1 MTSPV
6 DPIAPTEGQG
16 ADPIK
21 VFSTLF
27 LAVFSVT
34 LGVGLVVPLLPLFAH
49 ELGATGLYIGFIFGA
64 FSLSR
69 TAFLPFFGRLSD
81 LKGRKPFVT
90 TGLFAYFLVSIAF
103 AFSENVSLFILIR
116 FLQGIAS
123 AMILPVAQ
131 AYVGEITPKGKE
143 GFTMGLFNLS
153 IYAGLSLG
161 PVMGGAFK
169 DIFGI
174 RASFMAMGVISLV
187 GCLLC
192 LVFLPPRAAERPLAP
207 SRRPLRYGV
216 LARNRYIGALFLFRL
231 TFTTC
236 IGMVWAFL
244 PLLAGLE
251 FDLSSS
257 AVGVLVMLGV
267 LTTGLLQTPM
277 GIVADRLN
285 KRLLI
290 VAGGTVAAG
299 AIWAFLHTKGFWG
312 LFFAN
317 ILFGIGGGIAVPAVM
332 AMTVIIG
339 RQTSSMGSIMGL
351 LTMGHSMGMLIGPI
365 LAGLMMDLFD
375 LGLAFVAGT
384 VIMGF
389 GVASVILLTSGFRQW
404 TQLHQGHV
412 IHTT

>member
-1 MTSPV
+1 MTSPFNSISRRERQGV
-6 DPIAPTEGQG
+6 DH
-16 ADPIK
+16 IK

-34 LGVGLVVPLLPLFAH
+34 LGVGLVVPLLPIFAH
-49 ELGATGLYIGFIFGA
+49 DLGATGLYIGFIFGA

-103 AFSENVSLFILIR
+103 AFSKNVNLFILIR

-131 AYVGEITPKGKE
+131 AYVGEITPRGKE
-143 GFTMGLFNLS
+143 GFAMGLFNLS
-153 IYAGLSLG
+153 IYAGLSMG
-161 PVMGGAFK
+161 PLLGGAVK
-169 DIFGI
+169 DVFGI
-174 RASFMAMGVISLV
+174 QTSFMAMGLISLI

-192 LVFLPPRAAERPLAP
+192 LFLLPPRKEERPMALARP
-207 SRRPLRYGV
+207 PLRYGV
-216 LARNRYIGALFLFRL
+216 LARNRYVGALFMFRL

-236 IGMVWAFL
+236 IGVVWAFL

-277 GIVADRLN
+277 GLVADRLN
-285 KRLLI
+285 KRVLI
-290 VAGGTVAAG
+290 VVGGVVAAG
-299 AIWAFLHTKGFWG
+299 AIWTFIHAKGFWG
-312 LFFAN
+312 LFLAN
-317 ILFGIGGGIAVPAVM
+317 VLFGVGGGIAVPAVM

-339 RQTSSMGSIMGL
+339 RHTGSMGSIMGL
-351 LTMGHSMGMLIGPI
+351 LTMGHSLGMLIGPI
-365 LAGLMMDLFD
+365 LAGLMMDMFD
-375 LGLAFVAGT
+375 LELAFVAGT

-389 GVASVILLTSGFRQW
+389 GVASVILLTSGFGKWLKASDGMAVQAE
-404 TQLHQGHV
+404 
-412 IHTT
+412 

>member
-1 MTSPV
+1 MTSPFN
-6 DPIAPTEGQG
+6 PISRRERQG
-16 ADPIK
+16 VEHIK

-34 LGVGLVVPLLPLFAH
+34 LGVGLVVPLLPIFAH
-49 ELGATGLYIGFIFGA
+49 DLGATGLYIGFIFGA

-103 AFSENVSLFILIR
+103 AFSKNVNLFILIR

-131 AYVGEITPKGKE
+131 AYVGEITPRGKE
-143 GFTMGLFNLS
+143 GFAMGLFNLS

-161 PVMGGAFK
+161 PVLGGAVK

-174 RASFMAMGVISLV
+174 QASFMAMGLISLI

-192 LVFLPPRAAERPLAP
+192 LVLLPPRKEERPLALARP
-207 SRRPLRYGV
+207 PLRYGV
-216 LARNRYIGALFLFRL
+216 LARNRYVGALLVFRL

-236 IGMVWAFL
+236 IGVVWAFL

-257 AVGVLVMLGV
+257 AVGILVMLGV

-277 GIVADRLN
+277 GLVADRLN
-285 KRLLI
+285 KRVLI
-290 VAGGTVAAG
+290 VVGGIVAAG
-299 AIWAFLHTKGFWG
+299 AIWTFIHAKGFWG
-312 LFFAN
+312 LFLAN
-317 ILFGIGGGIAVPAVM
+317 VLFGVGGGIAVPAVM

-339 RQTSSMGSIMGL
+339 RHTGSMGSIMGL
-351 LTMGHSMGMLIGPI
+351 LTMGHSLGMLIGPI
-365 LAGLMMDLFD
+365 LAGLMMDMFD
-375 LGLAFVAGT
+375 LELAFVAGT

-389 GVASVILLTSGFRQW
+389 GVVSVILFTSGFGKWAEASAGMAVQAE
-404 TQLHQGHV
+404 
-412 IHTT
+412 